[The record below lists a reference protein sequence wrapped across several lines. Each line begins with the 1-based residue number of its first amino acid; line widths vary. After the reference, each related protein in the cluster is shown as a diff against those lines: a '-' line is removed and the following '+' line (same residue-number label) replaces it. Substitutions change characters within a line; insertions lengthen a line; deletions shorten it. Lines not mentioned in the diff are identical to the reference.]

1 MSTYTLVYVWPV
13 TDPNLKLPGMILL
26 AEDDLADELND
37 RGVLLVG
44 EPQWSLAGDRLVM
57 QAPVRQRNPWDVHPD
72 NAAKAYL
79 LDLVPD
85 AA

>member
-26 AEDDLADELND
+26 AEDDLADELHD

-44 EPQWSLAGDRLVM
+44 EPLWNLAGDRLVM
-57 QAPVRQRNPWDVHPD
+57 TAPVRQRNPWDVPD
-72 NAAKAYL
+72 QAAKAYL